1 MSHYKGRE
9 GLKQTKKKLLGVTDA
24 MDCYD
29 GFTCVNIC
37 VIYRMSIIPQWT
49 CSCDRWA
56 AAHLNAESFPQGRER
71 GKRVQLRIREQW
83 PGLGGCGDHI
93 PSSHRISLRRAELG
107 QGPCRPGLQTDL
119 RKPHRFTLHQKA
131 FLPDWKSLLSRLIS
145 SLIFIEDF
153 FFVSL
158 WREGPTIW
166 CSSSLTPSSLCL
178 FSTLN
183 FFFLFFPIQYPM

>member
-9 GLKQTKKKLLGVTDA
+9 GLKRTKKKLLGVIDA

-71 GKRVQLRIREQW
+71 GKRVQLGIREQW

-153 FFVSL
+153 F
-158 WREGPTIW
+158 
-166 CSSSLTPSSLCL
+166 L
-178 FSTLN
+178 FRCGEKDPLFDVLPPWPLHLYAS
-183 FFFLFFPIQYPM
+183 FLP